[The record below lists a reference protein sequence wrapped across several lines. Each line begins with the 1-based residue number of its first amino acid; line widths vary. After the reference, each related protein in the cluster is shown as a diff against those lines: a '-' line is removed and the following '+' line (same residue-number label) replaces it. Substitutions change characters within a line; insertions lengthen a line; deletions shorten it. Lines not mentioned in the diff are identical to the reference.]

1 MKSIRGVVAVL
12 ITLVP
17 LVAQTPAPHPEFEVA
32 SIKPSAPPGQGQ
44 VNVGVHIDGARLS
57 CTYLSLKDY
66 IRMAYRMKDHQI
78 IGPDFLASDRFDI
91 AATLP
96 SAEARD
102 KVPEMLQTL
111 LADRFH
117 LTFHRDSKE

>member
-66 IRMAYRMKDHQI
+66 IRVAYRVKEHQVV
-78 IGPDFLASDRFDI
+78 GPDWLASSRFDI

-96 SAEARD
+96 AGTARE
-102 KVPEMLQTL
+102 KVPDMLKTL
-111 LADRFH
+111 LTDRF
-117 LTFHRDSKE
+117 